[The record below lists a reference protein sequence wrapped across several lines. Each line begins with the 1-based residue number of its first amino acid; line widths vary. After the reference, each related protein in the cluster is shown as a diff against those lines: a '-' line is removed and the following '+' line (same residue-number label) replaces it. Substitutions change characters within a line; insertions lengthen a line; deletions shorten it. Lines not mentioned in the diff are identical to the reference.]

1 MAVGSSRRLG
11 VGRRIVVV
19 VGDIEVGRI
28 VGHRTGDHHP
38 AEEGHRRNNFGWTC
52 LREEYVCSAIGDCRS
67 ELDIR
72 WNIW

>member
-28 VGHRTGDHHP
+28 GVGHRTGDHHP
-38 AEEGHRRNNFGWTC
+38 AEEGRRRNSFGWTC
-52 LREEYVCSAIGDCRS
+52 LREE
-67 ELDIR
+67 
-72 WNIW
+72 